1 MKKLHLIKT
10 GSKDK
15 CVNCVNKG
23 PVAKSLMFKIIH
35 DPRPSMT
42 WMEENICFHVV
53 GQKYSVWVSKLPFSF
68 QVDSV
73 LIGQKMCQF
82 LSLLKIKSQGR
93 G

>member
-10 GSKDK
+10 GSKDE

-35 DPRPSMT
+35 DPRASMT

-68 QVDSV
+68 
-73 LIGQKMCQF
+73 
-82 LSLLKIKSQGR
+82 
-93 G
+93 